1 MENNSLSDWGSLIP
15 PQTRQDAY
23 LAFHLMSQGKSQD
36 EIAKALILSHQNP
49 TLGAEY
55 KVTPTAKIEG
65 ATGIIIGAFAEG
77 AVNEDSFSLS
87 GGLAPALG
95 LRGSTT
101 VGMDFWPYFPGLI
114 PTSHDSSFDI
124 GIGVGSLGI
133 SLEKDGV
140 DFSLGVGSSLGWGD
154 RKKLKVLM

>member
-1 MENNSLSDWGSLIP
+1 
-15 PQTRQDAY
+15 
-23 LAFHLMSQGKSQD
+23 
-36 EIAKALILSHQNP
+36 
-49 TLGAEY
+49 
-55 KVTPTAKIEG
+55 
-65 ATGIIIGAFAEG
+65 
-77 AVNEDSFSLS
+77 
-87 GGLAPALG
+87 
-95 LRGSTT
+95 